1 MHENFICKKYRLYD
15 YLVKRGYKPKEIL
28 TDPKNPDKNWWLF
41 ELNDDLNEVLAL
53 YFYTNK
59 YKEDFDEERR
69 SLVFELCCTNNEY
82 AILYS
87 KKVFI
92 EAYQY
97 MNIRPTTTIS
107 SLIYYVTQKVMSR
120 EEMSKTLK
128 DNKDGLF
135 TYEDILNQIKDTKAQ
150 LMGVNTKTT
159 KERIAIIDLNIE
171 VENIE
176 ELNKVI
182 RTIKKVDSVYEVR
195 R

>member
-59 YKEDFDEERR
+59 YKEDFDEGRR

-97 MNIRPTTTIS
+97 MNIRPTTTIPG
-107 SLIYYVTQKVMSR
+107 LIYYVTQKVMSR

-128 DNKDGLF
+128 DNEDGLF
-135 TYEDILNQIKDTKAQ
+135 TYEDILNQIKKIEDEHIK
-150 LMGVNTKTT
+150 NKH
-159 KERIAIIDLNIE
+159 KEN
-171 VENIE
+171 
-176 ELNKVI
+176 
-182 RTIKKVDSVYEVR
+182 
-195 R
+195 

>member
-1 MHENFICKKYRLYD
+1 MHKDFICKKYRLYD
-15 YLVKRGYKPKEIL
+15 HLVKKGYKPKEIL

-82 AILYS
+82 ATLYS

-92 EAYQY
+92 ETYQY
-97 MNIRPTTTIS
+97 MNIRPITTIS

-135 TYEDILNQIKDTKAQ
+135 TYEDILNQIKKIE
-150 LMGVNTKTT
+150 NEYIKNKH
-159 KERIAIIDLNIE
+159 KEN
-171 VENIE
+171 
-176 ELNKVI
+176 
-182 RTIKKVDSVYEVR
+182 
-195 R
+195 